1 MASANAGWLD
11 RHRNIYLY
19 LPNLI
24 GYARVCCALY
34 AFATAMRNPYHCVV
48 SYFMGFVLDETDGR
62 AARTFNQ
69 ASTLGAVLD
78 MVTDRLSTAGLLAVL
93 GMLYPRSYMLFLL
106 LMFLD
111 IFSHWFQMYSTFV
124 SGNES
129 HKDVNSRSWVVRIYY
144 RNRAFMGL
152 CCISCEVLYLSLYAL
167 DWRQFREWPLVPL
180 YLPQQLL
187 QMDLTQQLLSRAPD
201 SAGAQKGIPLAAIAA
216 MLSLPGF
223 IVKQIIN
230 CFQLKSSMQ
239 ALVAYDQERESSKT
253 D

>member
-1 MASANAGWLD
+1 MAKERIGFLG
-11 RHRNIYLY
+11 RHKNIYIY

-24 GYARVCCALY
+24 GYARVGCSLY

-48 SYFMGFVLDETDGR
+48 SYFVGFVLDETDGR

-93 GMLYPRSYMLFLL
+93 GMLYPRSYMLFLS

-124 SGNES
+124 SGSET
-129 HKDVNSRSWVVRIYY
+129 HKDVHSRSWLVRTYY
-144 RNRAFMGL
+144 RNRLFMGI

-167 DWRQFREWPLVPL
+167 DWKQFRLWPMLPVRFPQSIVERVPE
-180 YLPQQLL
+180 
-187 QMDLTQQLLSRAPD
+187 
-201 SAGAQKGIPLAAIAA
+201 SAGLDRGISLAAVTAA
-216 MLSLPGF
+216 LSLPGF
-223 IVKQIIN
+223 AVKQIIN
-230 CFQLKSSMQ
+230 CFQLRSSMQ
-239 ALVAYDQERESSKT
+239 ALVAYDQQREAAKRQ
-253 D
+253 